1 MTAHGH
7 SIGARLMASEANSY
21 ALIQKD
27 LLHIITLVLMG
38 TPQKRHYRAYMI
50 GVLKTDI
57 SMSVVTNLASWL
69 YYEYHDEYDGDKKE
83 DEDDDRRGKRT

>member
-1 MTAHGH
+1 
-7 SIGARLMASEANSY
+7 
-21 ALIQKD
+21 
-27 LLHIITLVLMG
+27 
-38 TPQKRHYRAYMI
+38 MI

-83 DEDDDRRGKRT
+83 DEDDNRRGKRT